1 MNLCAT
7 LLKVCGWKVIAV
19 TPDFPKSII
28 CVAPHTSNW
37 DFILGE
43 LAINSVG
50 RKSGFLMKSSW
61 FVFPLGYFFRA
72 LGGIPVKRNKNSSL
86 VSTIIDLYKERDEM
100 TLAVT
105 PEGTRKKT
113 SNWKT
118 GFLRIAYG
126 AKVPLQLAAIDY
138 AKKEISLTEVF
149 EPTYDLDADMK
160 RIKEYYKDFKGYHPE
175 GFSVEDQTIDK

>member
-1 MNLCAT
+1 MGLCAT
-7 LLKVCGWKVIAV
+7 LLKVCGWKVV
-19 TPDFPKSII
+19 VSTPNFQKSII

-43 LAINSVG
+43 LAINAVG

-61 FVFPLGYFFRA
+61 FVFPLGSFFRA
-72 LGGIPVKRNKNSSL
+72 LGGIPVKRNKNCSL
-86 VSTIIDLYKERDEM
+86 VSTIIELYKEREEM

-113 SNWKT
+113 NHWKT

-126 AKVPLQLAAIDY
+126 AKVPIQLAAIDY
-138 AKKEISLTEVF
+138 AEKEISLTEVF
-149 EPTYDLDADMK
+149 EPTYDLNTDMK
-160 RIKEYYKDFKGYHPE
+160 RIKEYYKHFQGRHPE
-175 GFSVEDQTIDK
+175 GFSVEDQTIEE